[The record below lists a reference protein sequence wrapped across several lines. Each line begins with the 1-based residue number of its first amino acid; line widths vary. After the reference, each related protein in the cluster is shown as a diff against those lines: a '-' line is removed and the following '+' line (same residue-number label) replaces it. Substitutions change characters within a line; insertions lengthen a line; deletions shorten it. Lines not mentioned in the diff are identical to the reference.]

1 VTKAEFSQT
10 AVTLSTNAKKYR
22 FAERWIAEPTTNSDA
37 RCLRSLVNP
46 CAGVINPFVC
56 RANAFIWH
64 LRSLSIILLTMATV
78 SLCELLGLTVYDAS
92 GAVSGRVREVALTPQ
107 EDRSRVSLLI
117 VKTPTG
123 NRVLPLAAV
132 SAINGGVRA
141 STPAAEW
148 VAADASEGLLLL
160 SRDLLDQQVID
171 VHGRKVVRV
180 NDVDFHHDSA
190 QHRSILRVGGVDVG
204 ARGAVRRLLKG
215 MVPAAALRALLQRVP
230 PREIPWDFVDLI
242 ETDPARRV
250 KLKISH
256 ERLARLHPADIADI
270 VESLAPDEREAVF
283 ETLDEG
289 VAAGA
294 LEELEPKVQKA
305 VLESLDSDRAADIV
319 EEMEPDAAAD
329 LLGDLSDE
337 RTEEILVQMQPAERQ
352 EVTDLLEFKENSAAG
367 RMTTEYIALPVAA
380 TANDAIEAMR
390 SFEGRMENM
399 SIVYLTDSHGTLAGA
414 VPLVK
419 IVLAPSSTPL
429 LALAQEPLI
438 SCHENTKEKEFAEL
452 FDKYNLLTLPVI
464 DEHNRLTGVITPDD
478 VIAML
483 RAKL

>member
-1 VTKAEFSQT
+1 V
-10 AVTLSTNAKKYR
+10 V
-22 FAERWIAEPTTNSDA
+22 IAFFDGAIS
-37 RCLRSLVNP
+37 
-46 CAGVINPFVC
+46 
-56 RANAFIWH
+56 FIWH
-64 LRSLSIILLTMATV
+64 PPTHFSILFNMATV
-78 SLCELLGLTVYDAS
+78 SLCELLGSTVYDAS
-92 GAVSGRVREVALTPQ
+92 GAASGRVREVAIAPQ
-107 EDRSRVSLLI
+107 EDRSRVASLI
-117 VKTPTG
+117 VKTSTG
-123 NRVLPLAAV
+123 NRMLPLTAV
-132 SAINGGVRA
+132 SAINGGIRA
-141 STPAAEW
+141 STTAAEW
-148 VAADASEGLLLL
+148 ASADGSEGLLLL

-180 NDVDFHHDSA
+180 NDVDFYRDIA
-190 QHRSILRVGGVDVG
+190 QKHAVLKVEGVDVG

-215 MVPAAALRALLQRVP
+215 VVPAAILRALLLRIP
-230 PREIPWDFVDLI
+230 PRDIPWDFVDII

-256 ERLARLHPADIADI
+256 ERLAKLHPADIADI

-283 ETLDEG
+283 ETLDED

-294 LEELEPKVQKA
+294 LEELEPKVQKS
-305 VLESLDSDRAADIV
+305 VVESLDSDRAADIV

-337 RTEEILVQMQPAERQ
+337 RTEEILVQMQPQERQ
-352 EVTDLLEFKENSAAG
+352 EVTDLLEFKENTAAG
-367 RMTTEYIALPVAA
+367 RMTTEFIALPVTA
-380 TANDAIEAMR
+380 TAHDAIEAMR
-390 SFEGRMENM
+390 KFEGRMENM
-399 SIVYLTDSHGTLAGA
+399 STIYLTDSHGTLAGA

-438 SCHENTKEKEFAEL
+438 SCHENAKEKEFAEL

-483 RAKL
+483 RSKL

>member
-1 VTKAEFSQT
+1 
-10 AVTLSTNAKKYR
+10 
-22 FAERWIAEPTTNSDA
+22 
-37 RCLRSLVNP
+37 
-46 CAGVINPFVC
+46 
-56 RANAFIWH
+56 
-64 LRSLSIILLTMATV
+64 MATV
-78 SLCELLGLTVYDAS
+78 SLSELLGLPVYDAS
-92 GAVSGRVREVALTPQ
+92 GAASGRVREVALTPQ
-107 EDRSRVSLLI
+107 EDHSRVSLLI

-123 NRVLPLAAV
+123 NRILPLTAV
-132 SAINGGVRA
+132 SSINAGIHA
-141 STPAAEW
+141 STASADW
-148 VAADASEGLLLL
+148 VPSNGSEGLLLL

-180 NDVDFHHDSA
+180 NDVDFHHDNA
-190 QHRSILRVGGVDVG
+190 QNRSVLRVGGVDVG

-215 MVPAAALRALLQRVP
+215 VVPAAALRALLLRIP
-230 PREIPWDFVDLI
+230 PREIPWDFVDII

-250 KLKISH
+250 KLKISN
-256 ERLARLHPADIADI
+256 ERLSKLHPADIADI
-270 VESLAPDEREAVF
+270 VEDLTPDEREAVF

-329 LLGDLSDE
+329 LLADLSDE
-337 RTEEILVQMQPAERQ
+337 RTEEILVQMQPQERQ
-352 EVTDLLEFKENSAAG
+352 EVTELLEFKENSAAG
-367 RMTTEYIALPVAA
+367 RMTTEFIALPVAA
-380 TANDAIEAMR
+380 TAHDAIEAMR
-390 SFEGRMENM
+390 TFEGRMENM
-399 SIVYLTDSHGTLAGA
+399 STIYLTDSHGTLAGA

-419 IVLAPSSTPL
+419 IVLAPASTPL
-429 LALAQEPLI
+429 LALGQEPLI
-438 SCHENTKEKEFAEL
+438 SCHEDTKEKEFAEL

-464 DEHNRLTGVITPDD
+464 DEHGHLTGVITPDD